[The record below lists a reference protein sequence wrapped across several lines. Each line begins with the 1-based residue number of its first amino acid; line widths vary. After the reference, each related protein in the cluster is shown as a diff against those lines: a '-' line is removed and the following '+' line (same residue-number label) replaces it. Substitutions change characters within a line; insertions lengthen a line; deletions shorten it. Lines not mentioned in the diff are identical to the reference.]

1 VADGAY
7 IAVDWGTTNRRAY
20 LIGSDGTVHDEMADG
35 AGVLS
40 LTPEDYPSEIDRLR
54 RRFGVDR
61 VLAAGM
67 VGSNRGWIVAP
78 YVDAPAD
85 LDALAAAAVTP
96 AAGVRLVPGIA
107 VRRGGRADVMRGE
120 EEQAFGAIAAGTVGD
135 EALLCQPGTHC
146 KWIRMEGS
154 RIADVST
161 ALTGELFALLRTHG
175 TLAGMLD
182 GTVADGA
189 TFRDG
194 VARGAGATDLLDA
207 LFEVRASVL
216 LDQRDPAEAAAYAS
230 GVLIGADVGARDLG
244 ERPVALLA
252 SGTLATLY
260 AAAIAALGGTSVA
273 VDSKAA
279 FVAGVHAVHG
289 RLE

>member
-1 VADGAY
+1 
-7 IAVDWGTTNRRAY
+7 
-20 LIGSDGTVHDEMADG
+20 
-35 AGVLS
+35 
-40 LTPEDYPSEIDRLR
+40 
-54 RRFGVDR
+54 
-61 VLAAGM
+61 
-67 VGSNRGWIVAP
+67 
-78 YVDAPAD
+78 
-85 LDALAAAAVTP
+85 
-96 AAGVRLVPGIA
+96 
-107 VRRGGRADVMRGE
+107 
-120 EEQAFGAIAAGTVGD
+120 
-135 EALLCQPGTHC
+135 
-146 KWIRMEGS
+146 
-154 RIADVST
+154 
-161 ALTGELFALLRTHG
+161 
-175 TLAGMLD
+175 MLD

-207 LFEVRASVL
+207 LFEVRAGVL